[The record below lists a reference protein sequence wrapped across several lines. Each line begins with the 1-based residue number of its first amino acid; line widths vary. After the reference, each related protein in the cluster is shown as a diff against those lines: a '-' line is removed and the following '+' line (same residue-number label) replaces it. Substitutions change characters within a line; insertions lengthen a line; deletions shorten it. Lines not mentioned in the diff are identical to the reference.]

1 MFDPIV
7 AFFQRVFTA
16 IGRGIG
22 LAVAWLL
29 WPFVAL
35 GNWYRARSWII
46 KGPIGL
52 VLLGLIL
59 FYGYFI
65 WQTQAWTNFD
75 PDYVDRYKLADR
87 KVPAGSP
94 VSGPGATTPGQPN
107 AGAAGAQAAAT
118 GPSGEAN
125 TTEALAVA
133 QLPAGTVCQTSAIVD
148 VAADLIDFNVNQNS
162 WISSML
168 LYKLG
173 LFGLDWDDTPWLDNK
188 ASFQRGINQAVRR
201 TSVELVD
208 SLGRVRGTSGINND
222 LQSARGNIQFDEET
236 WYFGV
241 NPFGPKT
248 PTPSFYRAAMRDFRK
263 FNVSLGRCEAIF
275 DGRSDNMVEFL
286 DRIANDLGNTS
297 AIIRERSEFH
307 NGGWFDT
314 RADDRFWFAFG
325 QLYGYYGILSAAGAD
340 FENVVAQRGLTPIW
354 TETIRQ
360 LRGALNIQPLIIS
373 NGREDG
379 WIMPTHLATMG
390 FYILRVR
397 SNLVE
402 MRDILAR

>member
-29 WPFVAL
+29 WPFVVL
-35 GNWYRARSWII
+35 GNWYRARSWVI
-46 KGPIGL
+46 KGPIAL
-52 VLLGLIL
+52 ILLGLVL
-59 FYGYFI
+59 FYGYFV

-75 PDYVDRYKLADR
+75 PDYVDRYKLAER
-87 KVPAGSP
+87 KTPAGSP
-94 VSGPGATTPGQPN
+94 VSGPGATTGQS
-107 AGAAGAQAAAT
+107 GAAAT
-118 GPSGEAN
+118 ATQAAVADPSGTDN

-148 VAADLIDFNVNQNS
+148 VAADLIDLSVNQNA

-168 LYKLG
+168 AYKLG

-188 ASFQRGINQAVRR
+188 ASFQRGVNQAVRR
-201 TSVELVD
+201 TAVELVD
-208 SLGRVRGTSGINND
+208 SLGRVRGTSGVNND

-236 WYFGV
+236 WYFGL

-263 FNVSLGRCEAIF
+263 FNVSLGKCEAIF

-325 QLYGYYGILSAAGAD
+325 QLYGYYGILTAAGAD
-340 FENVVAQRGLTPIW
+340 FENVVTQRGLTPIY
-354 TETIRQ
+354 TETLRQ
-360 LRGALNIQPLIIS
+360 LRAALRIQPLIIS

-397 SNLVE
+397 SNIVE

>member
-22 LAVAWLL
+22 LVVAWLL

-35 GNWYRARSWII
+35 GTWYRGRSWII
-46 KGPIGL
+46 KGPVALILLAL
-52 VLLGLIL
+52 VL
-59 FYGYFI
+59 FYGYFV

-75 PDYVDRYKLADR
+75 PDYVDRYKLAER
-87 KVPAGSP
+87 KTPAGSP
-94 VSGPGATTPGQPN
+94 VSGPGTTTTGQSAQVTPAN
-107 AGAAGAQAAAT
+107 QAAMDAGT
-118 GPSGEAN
+118 S

-133 QLPAGTVCQTSAIVD
+133 QLPAGTACQPSAIVD
-148 VAADLIDFNVNQNS
+148 VAADLIDFNVNQNA

-168 LYKLG
+168 AYKLG
-173 LFGLDWDDTPWLDNK
+173 LFGLDWDETPWLDNK

-201 TSVELVD
+201 TAVELVD
-208 SLGRVRGTSGINND
+208 SLGRVRGTSGVNSD

-236 WYFGV
+236 WYFGIS
-241 NPFGPKT
+241 PFGPKT
-248 PTPSFYRAAMRDFRK
+248 PTPSFYRAAMRDLNK
-263 FNVSLGRCEAIF
+263 FNLSLGKCEAIF

-340 FENVVAQRGLTPIW
+340 FENVVSQRGLTPIY
-354 TETIRQ
+354 TETLKQ
-360 LRGALNIQPLIIS
+360 LRAALRIQPLIIS